1 MWQNQKPSSVLEE
14 QMLDYVTL
22 SLQRA
27 WQIVKKEKSSLWTAI
42 YAYAMGQSILNFLT
56 VSCLHIVNELQLK
69 NIIITIFRRCVW
81 VDLQTRSLI
90 IFLSEN
96 QSRHFL

>member
-1 MWQNQKPSSVLEE
+1 
-14 QMLDYVTL
+14 MLDYVTL

-56 VSCLHIVNELQLK
+56 VGCLHNNIVNAYRVAVEK
-69 NIIITIFRRCVW
+69 HYYNHI
-81 VDLQTRSLI
+81 
-90 IFLSEN
+90 
-96 QSRHFL
+96 

>member
-1 MWQNQKPSSVLEE
+1 MWQNQKPTSVLEE

-56 VSCLHIVNELQLK
+56 VDCLHIVNPHAVEK
-69 NIIITIFRRCVW
+69 HFRRSLW
-81 VDLQTRSLI
+81 FDLYT
-90 IFLSEN
+90 N
-96 QSRHFL
+96 